1 MIFEKV
7 INRRLYENCQIVVE
21 TENAETEAGRQVLG
35 QHMTDVVNVNL
46 VVFGDAPRNYIQT
59 HHPNRTWLFYK
70 DFQLKTGRLNM
81 FVDFLTTGNEDPF
94 GVHLRVIQKPNGLDF
109 GPKKAAYHASCMIYQ
124 KDELVSIVGVFLD
137 GAGRIVSKNDDA
149 IHPMALHTVIRA
161 GSSLTVAEAHQ
172 RADESVRL
180 LIPAFFAL
188 TFFNCRKPKM
198 WATSVPANL
207 TQWQKQ
213 HRPIHH
219 SLESSFVALNVM
231 DNDGKQDPFEPIP
244 VGWFEFGKQPAWVA
258 GRAAPRHESRIG
270 LMEDAQAR
278 AN

>member
-1 MIFEKV
+1 MIFDKV
-7 INRRLYENCQIVVE
+7 INQRLYKNCKIVAE
-21 TENAETEAGRQVLG
+21 TENAAVEAGRQVLRR
-35 QHMTDVVNVNL
+35 HMADVVNVNL

-70 DFQLKTGRLNM
+70 DFQLQTGSLNI

-109 GPKKAAYHASCMIYQ
+109 GPKKAAYHASCLIYQ
-124 KDELVSIVGVFLD
+124 KDELVSIAGVFLD
-137 GAGRIVSKNDDA
+137 GVGRIVSMNDDA
-149 IHPMALHTVIRA
+149 IHPMVLHTVIRS

-172 RADESVRL
+172 RADESARL

-188 TFFNCRKPKM
+188 TFLNCRKPKM
-198 WATSVPANL
+198 MASSTPANL
-207 TQWQKQ
+207 AQWQKQ
-213 HRPIHH
+213 HRPVHR
-219 SLESSFVALNVM
+219 SLLSSFVAVNVF

-244 VGWFEFGKQPAWVA
+244 VGWFEFGKQPEWVA
-258 GRAAPRHESRIG
+258 GRAAPRHESRIV